1 MINSMTGYSFL
12 SKDINDISF
21 EIEIKT
27 LNSKIFDCNIK
38 IPNQY
43 LKYENKIRKILKEK
57 LIRGKIDINISI
69 KNNSNSNNRINKKLF
84 KNYFDELK
92 SLSKNINNIEN
103 EIIFE
108 NTLKLYSLFP
118 HNEEKNIK
126 YNLLDPL
133 INKGIEKCVNSREI
147 EGKSI
152 LTDIKSKIKK
162 LEKNLKSIIKI
173 DKKRNKIKKEYLLKE
188 ISKIK
193 DVKIDNNRLE
203 QELFYFLDKIDINEE
218 IIRLKEHFHLFM
230 QTLGE
235 SNSQGKKLNF
245 ISQEIGREINTIG
258 SKCNNFNIQKNIIS
272 MKDSLEKIKEQLYN
286 VL

>member
-1 MINSMTGYSFL
+1 MTGYSYL
-12 SKDINDISF
+12 SKEINGISI
-21 EIEIKT
+21 EIEIKS
-27 LNSKIFDCNIK
+27 LNSKFFDYNIK
-38 IPNQY
+38 IPKQH
-43 LKYENKIRKILKEK
+43 LKYENKIKIILKEK
-57 LIRGKIDINISI
+57 LLRGKIDFNISI
-69 KNNSNSNNRINKKLF
+69 KNNNISNKHIDKKLF

-92 SLSKNINNIEN
+92 SLSKNIDNIEN
-103 EIIFE
+103 EIIFN
-108 NTLKLYSLFP
+108 NTLKLYNLLP
-118 HNEEKNIK
+118 NKEEKKIK
-126 YNLLDPL
+126 FNLLNSI
-133 INKGIEKCVNSREI
+133 INKGINKCINSRKI

-152 LTDIKSKIKK
+152 TTDIKSKIKI

-173 DKKRNKIKKEYLLKE
+173 DKKRNKIKKKYLLKE
-188 ISKIK
+188 IIKIK

-218 IIRLKEHFHLFM
+218 IIRLKEHIHLFK

-235 SNSQGKKLNF
+235 THSQGKKLNF

-258 SKCNNFNIQKNIIS
+258 SKCNNFNIQKNIIY